1 MPDMQAVAKESKWN
15 VLLWILL
22 TKSCSFL
29 LRGYMVTLVTVTIL
43 SVTQR
48 RNILFSR
55 HLSHFWAKILYLK
68 GFRKI
73 LPSPHPSHIPHMI
86 LHIVTCINRNQ
97 ICRFHFMMPECYGR
111 DGVREMWGRCEGFSG
126 PLTCRIS
133 LVQRLFRRKCE
144 GWDRKE
150 LLHIKSSKWACFAIW
165 SWQNQGYVYNDAY

>member
-1 MPDMQAVAKESKWN
+1 MECLIVNFVDKIVQFLAQRLHGYTCNRNHFKRDAEEKHLIFPSSLPFLSKN
-15 VLLWILL
+15 PLFKGVSKDSSL
-22 TKSCSFL
+22 TSSL
-29 LRGYMVTLVTVTIL
+29 TY
-43 SVTQR
+43 
-48 RNILFSR
+48 
-55 HLSHFWAKILYLK
+55 
-68 GFRKI
+68 
-73 LPSPHPSHIPHMI
+73 PSLIPHMI

-111 DGVREMWGRCEGFSG
+111 DGVREMWGICEGFSG